1 MMTKRLFFLL
11 GVLAGVLFAIIAYR
25 KRMERL
31 KALEAQDAE
40 VNSRYDE
47 YARDRQAALAAMPFK
62 ERMEYELFQAS
73 LNLDNGVPSWE
84 EDDDEVS
91 Y

>member
-1 MMTKRLFFLL
+1 
-11 GVLAGVLFAIIAYR
+11 
-25 KRMERL
+25 
-31 KALEAQDAE
+31 
-40 VNSRYDE
+40 
-47 YARDRQAALAAMPFK
+47 MPFQ
-62 ERMEYELFQAS
+62 ERMKYELFQAS

>member
-1 MMTKRLFFLL
+1 MKRLFFLL
-11 GVLAGVLFAIIAYR
+11 GVLAGVLLTIITYR

-31 KALEAQDAE
+31 KTLETEKAE
-40 VNSRYDE
+40 ANSLYDE
-47 YARDRQAALAAMPFK
+47 FARDRQASIAAMPFE

-84 EDDDEVS
+84 EGDDDEVS
-91 Y
+91 H

>member
-1 MMTKRLFFLL
+1 MTKRLFFLL

-31 KALEAQDAE
+31 KTLEAQDAE

-47 YARDRQAALAAMPFK
+47 YARDRQAALAAMPFQ
-62 ERMEYELFQAS
+62 ERMKYELFQAS

-84 EDDDEVS
+84 DDDEIS
-91 Y
+91 H